1 VLAKALSCAV
11 VGLDS
16 ALVEVEVDLS
26 PGLPSFQ
33 IVGLPDTAVQEA
45 RERVRAAIKNSGGRF
60 PGNRVTV
67 NLAPADLK
75 KEGPS
80 YDLAIAVGVL
90 AATGALDG
98 TATVDR
104 LFLGELS
111 FDGVLRHTQGILP
124 MVLAARE
131 HGIKEVFVPDVN
143 AAEAALVTDMS
154 IVGVPS
160 LLQLVQHLNGGDVLA
175 RVVPNGAHPEP
186 VTYSADMS
194 EIRGQE
200 HVKRALEVAAA
211 GGHNVLM
218 SGPPGSGK
226 TLLARALP
234 SILPP
239 MTLDE
244 ALEATK
250 IYSVSGMLPA
260 DRPLVRQRPFRSP
273 HYTVSHAGLVGG
285 GQFPHPGEISLA
297 HRGILFLDELPEFT
311 HGSLEALRQPLEDG
325 VVTISRAHGSVS
337 FPAKFMLIGAMN
349 PCPCGFASDPE
360 RECTCTQMSIVRYQR
375 RLSGPLLDRVDIHVE
390 VPRVE
395 YDKLT
400 GTSVPEASQTIRQ
413 RVERARDLQLQRFTG
428 TKRTSNAE
436 MGPKEVRHYCPV
448 EAPAQALLKAAVQ
461 QLHLSARAFHRTLK
475 LSRTIADLAGADV
488 IGPAHV
494 AEAIQY
500 RPRQLMV

>member
-1 VLAKALSCAV
+1 MLAKALSCAV
-11 VGLDS
+11 VGLES

-26 PGLPSFQ
+26 PGLPSFM

-45 RERVRAAIKNSGGRF
+45 RERVRAAIKNSGGKF
-60 PGNRVTV
+60 PGNRITV

-80 YDLAIAVGVL
+80 YDLAIAIGVL
-90 AATGALDG
+90 TATGALDPAA
-98 TATVDR
+98 ATGR

-111 FDGVLRHTQGILP
+111 FEGRLRHTQGILP

-131 HGIKEVFVPDVN
+131 HGLREVFVPEVN
-143 AAEAALVTDMS
+143 AAEAALVHDVTV
-154 IVGVPS
+154 IGVPTLLS
-160 LLQLVQHLNGGDVLA
+160 LVEHM
-175 RVVPNGAHPEP
+175 NGAVQLPRVLPSPNTGEP
-186 VTYSADMS
+186 ASYSADMS

-211 GGHNVLM
+211 GAHNVLL

-244 ALEATK
+244 SLEATK
-250 IYSVSGMLPA
+250 VYSVSGMLPT
-260 DRPLVRQRPFRSP
+260 DSPLVRQRPFRAL

-285 GQFPHPGEISLA
+285 GQFPRPGEVSLA
-297 HRGILFLDELPEFT
+297 HRGVLFLDELPEYSHT
-311 HGSLEALRQPLEDG
+311 SLEALRQPIEDR
-325 VVTISRAHGSVS
+325 VVTISRASGTVT
-337 FPAKFMLIGAMN
+337 FPARFMLIGAMN

-360 RECTCTQMSIVRYQR
+360 RECTCSSTAIMRYQR
-375 RLSGPLLDRVDIHVE
+375 KLSGPLLDRIDIHVE
-390 VPRVE
+390 VPRVDYE
-395 YDKLT
+395 KLT
-400 GTSVPEASQTIRQ
+400 GTSTPETSSGIRA
-413 RVERARDLQLQRFTG
+413 RVIRARDAQLERFEG
-428 TKRTSNAE
+428 TPATSNAE
-436 MGPKEVRHYCPV
+436 MGPKEVRQYCAV
-448 EAPAQALLKAAVQ
+448 EAPAQSLLKAAVQ

-475 LSRTIADLAGADV
+475 LARTIADLAGADV
-488 IGPAHV
+488 IGAAHV

-500 RPRQLMV
+500 RPRTTA

>member
-1 VLAKALSCAV
+1 MLAKALSSAV
-11 VGLDS
+11 VGLES

-26 PGLPSFQ
+26 PGLPAFTV
-33 IVGLPDTAVQEA
+33 VGLPDTAVQEA

-60 PGNRVTV
+60 PSGRVIV

-80 YDLAIAVGVL
+80 YDLAIAVGIL
-90 AATGALDG
+90 
-98 TATVDR
+98 TAIGHLEPDMSAKR

-111 FDGVLRHTQGILP
+111 FDGALRHTQGILP
-124 MVLAARE
+124 MVMAARE
-131 HGIKEVFVPDVN
+131 HGLQEVFVPEVN
-143 AAEAALVTDMS
+143 AREAGLVHDVDV
-154 IVGVPS
+154 IGVRS
-160 LLQLVQHLNGGDVLA
+160 LVQLVQHLSGVDVLPP
-175 RVVPNGAHPEP
+175 VPKDGTHPEP

-194 EIRGQE
+194 DIRGQE

-211 GGHNVLM
+211 GAHNVLL

-234 SILPP
+234 SILPD

-244 ALEATK
+244 ALETTK

-260 DRPLVRQRPFRSP
+260 DTPLARQRPFRSP

-297 HRGILFLDELPEFT
+297 HRGVLFLDELPEFT
-311 HGSLEALRQPLEDG
+311 HTSLEALRQPLEDG
-325 VVTISRAHGSVS
+325 MVTISRAHGSVS

-349 PCPCGFASDPE
+349 PCPCGYASDPDK
-360 RECTCTQMSIVRYQR
+360 ECTCTQTAVMRYAR
-375 RLSGPLLDRVDIHVE
+375 KISGPLLDRIDIHVE

-400 GTSVPEASQTIRQ
+400 GTTSPETSASIRL
-413 RVERARDLQLQRFTG
+413 RVEAARQIQRARFKD

-436 MGPKEVRHYCPV
+436 MGPKEVRQYCPV
-448 EAPAQALLKAAVQ
+448 EPAAQALLKAAVS

-475 LSRTIADLAGADV
+475 LARTIADLAGSDV
-488 IGPAHV
+488 VGAAHV

-500 RPRQLMV
+500 RPRQVG

>member
-26 PGLPSFQ
+26 PGLPSFA

-60 PGNRVTV
+60 PSNRITV

-80 YDLAIAVGVL
+80 YDLAIAVGILSAV
-90 AATGALDG
+90 GA
-98 TATVDR
+98 VDAEAIKKR

-111 FDGVLRHTQGILP
+111 FEGTLRHTQGILP
-124 MVLAARE
+124 MVMAARE
-131 HGIKEVFVPDVN
+131 HGLREVFVPRVN
-143 AAEAALVTDMS
+143 AAEAALVSDVAIM
-154 IVGVPS
+154 GVSS
-160 LLQLVQHLNGGDVLA
+160 LVELVQHLTGGESIPQVLPDEIPPDA
-175 RVVPNGAHPEP
+175 VS
-186 VTYSADMS
+186 YSADMS
-194 EIRGQE
+194 DIRGQE
-200 HVKRALEVAAA
+200 HVKRALEVAAS
-211 GGHNVLM
+211 GGHNVLL

-234 SILPP
+234 SILPT

-244 ALEATK
+244 ALDTTK

-285 GQFPHPGEISLA
+285 GQWPRPGEISLA
-297 HRGILFLDELPEFT
+297 HRGVLFLDELPEFSHT
-311 HGSLEALRQPLEDG
+311 SLEALRQPMEDG
-325 VVTISRAHGSVS
+325 LVTISRAQGTLS
-337 FPAKFMLIGAMN
+337 FPAKFMMVGAMN
-349 PCPCGFASDPE
+349 PCPCGFATDPDK
-360 RECTCTQMSIVRYQR
+360 ECTCTQTSVVRYQR
-375 RLSGPLLDRVDIHVE
+375 KLSGPLLDRIDIHVE
-390 VPRVE
+390 VPRVD
-395 YDKLT
+395 YDKLI
-400 GTSVPEASQTIRQ
+400 GTVSPESSASIRL
-413 RVERARDLQLQRFTG
+413 RTDAARRLQLSRFTG
-428 TKRTSNAE
+428 TRRTSNAE
-436 MGPKEVRHYCPV
+436 MGPKEVREYCPV
-448 EAPAQALLKAAVQ
+448 EPAAQSLLKAAVS

-475 LSRTIADLAGADV
+475 LARTIADLAGSEV
-488 IGPAHV
+488 LSPAHV

-500 RPRQLMV
+500 RPRQLG